1 MNALEYAIQMEVDG
15 EKFYRKLA
23 LENKDNDLNQ
33 VFISLAEDE
42 RKHAK
47 IIKEKLAGIYSSLE
61 KSDVENEK
69 NIFSNVTGLDPENS
83 VPKQLDVYRMASE
96 MEEKSIEL
104 YKKLLSESKEDK
116 DIFELLIKE
125 EEEHYKMI
133 EEIITMVNRPNE
145 WVESA
150 EFGLRKKY

>member
-83 VPKQLDVYRMASE
+83 VPKQLDAYRMA
-96 MEEKSIEL
+96 
-104 YKKLLSESKEDK
+104 
-116 DIFELLIKE
+116 
-125 EEEHYKMI
+125 
-133 EEIITMVNRPNE
+133 
-145 WVESA
+145 
-150 EFGLRKKY
+150 